1 MSVTKILL
9 IIINL
14 AFLLLTACK
23 GEDIIAT
30 QTVIVSPIPDKRVT
44 PYLTILPSATITWY
58 LIKTPTPIPTVSFFS
73 PPFPEST
80 IIAEK
85 TADSVKITP
94 APKVTSVLVES
105 YEFVTRWGKKG
116 TGNGEF
122 LCPIRIAVDTKNYI
136 YVVDR
141 DNTCIQKFDSSGKFI
156 TRWGSKGKEKGQF
169 NNPSSIGVSSKG
181 HVFITDLNN
190 LRIQIFDSNGNFIK
204 MWNTE
209 GYVTGKV
216 YWYKGYAPGDY
227 WYIRPYE
234 VAVDLDENIYIPDT
248 ETGLGIL
255 KFDFN
260 GKPIKDYLSSNFP
273 SMGHKFGQIV
283 IDYNEYIYTIYANYT
298 GDNSANSDY
307 DYLCIQKYD
316 PNSKILKIVKK
327 LGSKGNKDGQFRSM
341 MGLAIDSKGYIYTA
355 DPVAGRIQKFDSSGN
370 FITKWNSDKAGNEK
384 FKPTGIAIDS
394 EGNVYVTDPG
404 NYCIQKFRQKN

>member
-14 AFLLLTACK
+14 ACLFLLSCK
-23 GEDIIAT
+23 RNDKISNPVFT
-30 QTVIVSPIPDKRVT
+30 VSPVVANMIT
-44 PYLTILPSATITWY
+44 PSPTILPSATIPWY

-73 PPFPEST
+73 PPFPVST

-85 TADSVKITP
+85 TADSEKITP
-94 APKVTSVLVES
+94 VPKVTSVLVES

-122 LCPIRIAVDTKNYI
+122 LCPIRIAVDTENYI

-141 DNTCIQKFDSSGKFI
+141 DNTCIQKFDSFGKFI

-169 NNPSSIGVSSKG
+169 NNPSGIGVSSG
-181 HVFITDLNN
+181 NHVFIADSRNN
-190 LRIQIFDSNGNFIK
+190 RIQKFDSTGNFIE
-204 MWNTE
+204 MWVCIN
-209 GYVTGKV
+209 V
-216 YWYKGYAPGDY
+216 YDVP
-227 WYIRPYE
+227 I
-234 VAVDLDENIYIPDT
+234 DLNENVYMAD
-248 ETGLGIL
+248 ETGNIIE
-255 KFDFN
+255 KCNSN
-260 GKPIKDYLSSNFP
+260 GKLLKEYWPNKVLTDSYS
-273 SMGHKFGQIV
+273 FGQIV
-283 IDYNEYIYTIYANYT
+283 IDREGYIYVVYATHTEKDSPHNFAYH
-298 GDNSANSDY
+298 DF
-307 DYLCIQKYD
+307 CIQKFD
-316 PNSKILKIVKK
+316 FNCKFIRKW
-327 LGSKGNKDGQFRSM
+327 GSEGNKDSQFRSM

-370 FITKWNSDKAGNEK
+370 FITKWNSETSGNEK
-384 FKPTGIAIDS
+384 FKPTGITVDS